1 MNYQEKVSTRADVR
15 ELFEKVKNDPGISR
29 YRGYTETRSYGW
41 DEAAGDYVKC
51 EGEVWFDNP
60 AHDPDFVAV
69 GTADTKNA
77 ELLDEQ
83 LSARDEI
90 IRDLE
95 AQCASLR
102 ARAEELEAQFLAA
115 DTERQAAVEK
125 KNAAVSILCHLREVL
140 ETVLAY
146 KSE

>member
-15 ELFEKVKNDPGISR
+15 ELFEKVKKDPTVSR

-41 DEAAGDYVKC
+41 DEAADDYVKC

-60 AHDPDFVAV
+60 AHDPNFVAS
-69 GTADTKNA
+69 GTPNGENA

-83 LSARDEI
+83 LLAR
-90 IRDLE
+90 E
-95 AQCASLR
+95 ATIAELSEECTRLR
-102 ARAEELEAQFLAA
+102 AKAEEMEARLAA
-115 DTERQAAVEK
+115 ADAERQAAVEK
-125 KNAAVSILCHLREVL
+125 KDAAVSILCHLRRIL

-146 KSE
+146 RSE

>member
-15 ELFEKVKNDPGISR
+15 ELFEKVKKDPSISR

-41 DEAAGDYVKC
+41 DEAADDYVKC

-60 AHDPDFVAV
+60 AHDPNFVAV
-69 GTADTKNA
+69 GVPNEENA

-83 LSARDEI
+83 LSAR
-90 IRDLE
+90 E
-95 AQCASLR
+95 ATIAELSEECARLR
-102 ARAEELEAQFLAA
+102 AKAEEMEARFTEA
-115 DTERQAAVEK
+115 DAERREAVEK
-125 KNAAVSILCHLREVL
+125 KDAAVSILCRLRQIL

-146 KSE
+146 RSE

>member
-15 ELFEKVKNDPGISR
+15 ELFEKVKKDPTVSR

-41 DEAAGDYVKC
+41 DEAADDYVKC

-60 AHDPDFVAV
+60 AHDPNFVADGV
-69 GTADTKNA
+69 PNEERA

-83 LSARDEI
+83 LLAR
-90 IRDLE
+90 E
-95 AQCASLR
+95 ATIAELSEECTRLR
-102 ARAEELEAQFLAA
+102 AKAEEMEERLAA
-115 DTERQAAVEK
+115 ADAERQAAVEK
-125 KNAAVSILCHLREVL
+125 KDAAVSILCHLRQIL

-146 KSE
+146 RSE